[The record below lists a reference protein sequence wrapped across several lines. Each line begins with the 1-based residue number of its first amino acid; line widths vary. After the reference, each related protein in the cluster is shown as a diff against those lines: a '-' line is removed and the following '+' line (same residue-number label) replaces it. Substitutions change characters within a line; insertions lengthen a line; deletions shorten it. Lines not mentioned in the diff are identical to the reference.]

1 MTKTDRLKESK
12 MKRTRYIQI
21 MLVLLLV
28 ALPFVAVAGKYPQ
41 SVLDVVGAAKKATPA
56 VTMEQFKAA
65 MDDPNIWIVDVREP
79 DEYVAGH
86 IRSAINIPRGVIEF
100 KIWKKVGYPDKTN
113 MDQKMYLYCKAGS
126 RCALAAKSLRDLG
139 FTEVYRTDIK
149 LKEWIEMGNQ
159 LVK

>member
-1 MTKTDRLKESK
+1 
-12 MKRTRYIQI
+12 MKQGKFIQVL
-21 MLVLLLV
+21 MVLLFM
-28 ALPFVAVAGKYPQ
+28 ALPIAALAGKYPQ
-41 SVLDVVGAAKKATPA
+41 SVMDAVDAAKKATPA

-86 IRSAINIPRGVIEF
+86 IRSAINIPRGLIEF

-126 RCALAAKSLRDLG
+126 RCALATKSLRDLG

-149 LKEWIEMGNQ
+149 LEEWLKMGNK

>member
-1 MTKTDRLKESK
+1 MMQNRKI
-12 MKRTRYIQI
+12 IQV
-21 MLVLLLV
+21 LLLLV
-28 ALPFVAVAGKYPQ
+28 AIAVPFSVLAGKYPQ
-41 SVLDVVGAAKKATPA
+41 VVMDYVAAAKEATPA
-56 VTMEQFKAA
+56 VTLDEFKAA
-65 MDDPNIWIVDVREP
+65 MDDPNIWIIDVREP

-100 KIWKKVGYPDKTN
+100 KIWKQVGYPDKTN

-126 RCALAAKSLRDLG
+126 RCALATKALRDLG

-149 LKEWIEMGNQ
+149 LKEWLDAGNQ

>member
-1 MTKTDRLKESK
+1 
-12 MKRTRYIQI
+12 MKHRRFIQ
-21 MLVLLLV
+21 LVLLLV
-28 ALPFVAVAGKYPQ
+28 VIAVPMAALAGKYPQ
-41 SVLDVVGAAKKATPA
+41 VVMDYVAAAKKATPA
-56 VTMEQFKAA
+56 VTIEEFKAA
-65 MDDPNIWIVDVREP
+65 MDNPSIWIIDDREP
-79 DEYVAGH
+79 NEYAAGH

-126 RCALAAKSLRDLG
+126 RCALAAKALRELG

-149 LKEWIEMGNQ
+149 MKEWVEAGNA

>member
-1 MTKTDRLKESK
+1 
-12 MKRTRYIQI
+12 MKHRRFIQLI
-21 MLVLLLV
+21 LLLV
-28 ALPFVAVAGKYPQ
+28 VIAVPMAALAGKYPQ
-41 SVLDVVGAAKKATPA
+41 VVKDYVGAAKKAVPA
-56 VTMEQFKAA
+56 VTIEEFKAA
-65 MDDPNIWIVDVREP
+65 MDNPDIWIIDVREP
-79 DEYVAGH
+79 NEYAAGH

-126 RCALAAKSLRDLG
+126 RCALAAKALRELG

-149 LKEWIEMGNQ
+149 MKEWVKAGNE

>member
-1 MTKTDRLKESK
+1 
-12 MKRTRYIQI
+12 MKHRQIIQ
-21 MLVLLLV
+21 VLLLLV
-28 ALPFVAVAGKYPQ
+28 VMAVPFSALAGKYPQ
-41 SVLDVVGAAKKATPA
+41 VVMDYVAAAQAATPA
-56 VTMEQFKAA
+56 ATMDEFKAA
-65 MDDPNIWIVDVREP
+65 MDDPNIWIIDVREP

-126 RCALAAKSLRDLG
+126 RCALATKALRELG

-149 LKEWIEMGNQ
+149 LKEWLDAGNQ